1 MNQKISPIIKPEE
14 LLSLRGTENLL
25 IFDASNNPNAKANY
39 DAKHLDG
46 AFFVDINS
54 QLADIKPNTADGGRH
69 PLPTV
74 GKFCATL
81 GELGISPES
90 HVVIYDDKNG
100 ANAAARFWWMLK
112 AVGHE
117 KVQVLDG
124 GFAAAVK
131 AGFSTSNKQKTIT
144 RDEYKCREWS
154 LPIADLQEIDE
165 VYQNSDFLI
174 IDVRETPRYNG
185 ETEPFD
191 KIAGHIPNARNI
203 PFAENMDAE
212 GYFLTPEKLREKYQK
227 ELGNFQNENVIVH
240 CGSGVTACH
249 TLLALDYAGLEIPKL
264 YVGSWSEWSS
274 NNRPVAT
281 LSKVKTS
288 LLS

>member
-1 MNQKISPIIKPEE
+1 MRQNISPIIKPEE
-14 LLSLRGTENLL
+14 LLNLRRAENLL

-39 DAKHLDG
+39 DARHLEG

-54 QLADIKPNTADGGRH
+54 QLADIKTSAADGGRH
-69 PLPTV
+69 PLPPAE
-74 GKFCATL
+74 KFCRTL
-81 GELGISPES
+81 GELGISPEIR
-90 HVVIYDDKNG
+90 VVIYDDKSG

-124 GFAAAVK
+124 GIDAAVK
-131 AGFSTSNKQKTIT
+131 VGFPASDKPETPKRAEYNCNEWNLPTAGLEEVEKASN
-144 RDEYKCREWS
+144 EE
-154 LPIADLQEIDE
+154 
-165 VYQNSDFLI
+165 NFLI

-191 KIAGHIPNARNI
+191 KVAGHIPNAKNI
-203 PFAENMDAE
+203 PFAENLSEDGFFLSPAE
-212 GYFLTPEKLREKYQK
+212 LREKYAK
-227 ELGNFQNENVIVH
+227 ELEKFSQENVIVH

-249 TLLALDYAGLEIPKL
+249 TLLAMDYAGFEIPKL

-274 NNRPVAT
+274 NDRPVARKEID
-281 LSKVKTS
+281 S
-288 LLS
+288 